1 MSTETLLTEQTATQE
16 VFQTVTFWL
25 GSEEYGINILNVQE
39 IIKPTDIT
47 AIPKAPSHIEGV
59 INLRGRVIPVIN
71 LRKRFLLSGQEGST
85 TTKIMVVEVNGKTVG
100 LLVDSVNEVLRI
112 NPETI
117 EPPPALTPANHA
129 EYISGVCKMTG
140 RLVILLDLEQLV
152 SETA

>member
-1 MSTETLLTEQTATQE
+1 MPEQTAAQE

-39 IIKPTDIT
+39 IIKPTEIT
-47 AIPKAPSHIEGV
+47 VVPNSPTHIEGV

-71 LRKRFLLSGQEGST
+71 LRKKFLLQGQEGT
-85 TTKIMVVEVNGKTVG
+85 TSTKIMVVEANGKTVG
-100 LLVDSVNEVLRI
+100 LLVDRVNEVLRI

-129 EYISGVCKMTG
+129 EYISGVCKMPG
-140 RLVILLDLEQLV
+140 RLVIVLDLEQLI
-152 SETA
+152 SETG